1 MTIESGT
8 WMAEGPPQEE
18 TEAAVA
24 HLLKEALIL
33 IRFELAAGG
42 RQARKATDAS
52 RPRVEP
58 PFTRIARPLAESVCV
73 CFMFLIF

>member
-33 IRFELAAGG
+33 IRFELAPLGDDRPE
-42 RQARKATDAS
+42 RQRMHRVRGLNRRS
-52 RPRVEP
+52 RE
-58 PFTRIARPLAESVCV
+58 
-73 CFMFLIF
+73 